1 MESDK
6 WNPLCL
12 LDAGGFFLYNEFI
25 TKEKTMTDQTDKL
38 IAEVQSK
45 NKAENYERENTIKL
59 YELQDIWKQTNQLDN
74 ITEHMMRKFNSILRG
89 GAWIYD

>member
-1 MESDK
+1 
-6 WNPLCL
+6 
-12 LDAGGFFLYNEFI
+12 
-25 TKEKTMTDQTDKL
+25 MTDQTDQL

-74 ITEHMMRKFNSILRG
+74 ITEHLMRKFSNILSR
-89 GAWIYD
+89 